1 MSSITPFKI
10 DNTEKLYYNM
20 KDLYNH
26 KPDFFYGCTSK
37 KRLIIKKKNI
47 QPCEYVYATYFTK
60 TNEWKLS
67 DENCKKAQLLFT
79 QSWTNRSF
87 FNITPAINNDT
98 QEDEPTS
105 VETAPDVLELED
117 EEKFRDCDGNIIDI
131 EVRGEKTKNKIYF
144 NVSDVMKSFDMPNLD
159 CTLRADR
166 TGYNINIHYKS
177 FIRVTQDNVLS
188 KSIKKCLYLT
198 YKGLIRVLFASNA
211 NNAEKFQD
219 WAEDRL
225 FTIQM
230 GTQENKEIL
239 GTDILGIN
247 IKNYRAVFN
256 KHSSDFPCV
265 YLLSLGKVGDLRDTF
280 GLSCDI
286 DDNTIVYKYGFTH
299 DFKERLAKHQTDY
312 GKMNN
317 VKLDVVYFNIVDS
330 KYTSEAETEIRDFF
344 KAFNKPLEVTGRRE
358 LVSLNKMELD
368 ETRKKFF
375 VTGQKYAGSTV
386 GYENRIK
393 LLENNINNLQHEI
406 KIKEMEFKLE
416 LFQEKNEKE
425 KLQTL
430 VETNAR
436 IYTLEKSNYEL
447 RLNKC

>member
-1 MSSITPFKI
+1 MSSIMPFKI
-10 DNTEKLYYNM
+10 NNTEKLYYNM

-47 QPCEYVYATYFTK
+47 QPCEYVYANYFTK

-67 DENCKKAQLLFT
+67 DESCKKAQLLFT
-79 QSWTNRSF
+79 QSWTDRSF
-87 FNITPAINNDT
+87 FNIKSAIENDV

-105 VETAPDVLELED
+105 VETAPPVLELND
-117 EEKFRDCDGNIIDI
+117 EEKFRDCDGNIVDI
-131 EVRGEKTKNKIYF
+131 EVIGEKSRNKILF
-144 NVSDVMKSFDMPNLD
+144 NLNDVMKAFDMPSLD
-159 CTLRADR
+159 QVLRDDR
-166 TGYNINIHYKS
+166 KSYDINIHYKS
-177 FIRVTQDNVLS
+177 FIKVTRANGAS
-188 KSIKKCLYLT
+188 NSIKKRLYLT
-198 YKGLIRVLFASNA
+198 YKGLLKVLFNSRTG
-211 NNAEKFQD
+211 NAEQFQD
-219 WAEDRL
+219 WAEAKL

-265 YLLSLGKVGDLRDTF
+265 YLLSLGKVGDVRDTF
-280 GLSCDI
+280 NLSCDI

-299 DFKERLAKHQTDY
+299 DFKERIAKHQTDY

-317 VKLDVVYFNIVDS
+317 VKLDVVCFNIVDS
-330 KYTSEAETEIRDFF
+330 KYTSEAENEIRDFF
-344 KAFNKPLEVTGRRE
+344 KAFNKPLEVNGRRE

-368 ETRKKFF
+368 ETRKKFI

-393 LLENNINNLQHEI
+393 LLENTINNLQHEM
-406 KIKEMEFKLE
+406 KIKDMEFKLE
-416 LFQEKNEKE
+416 LFQEKTEKE

-436 IYTLEKSNYEL
+436 VYTLEKSNYEL

>member
-1 MSSITPFKI
+1 MSSMTPFKI
-10 DNTEKLYYNM
+10 DNTENLYYNM
-20 KDLYNH
+20 KELYNH
-26 KPDFFYGCTSK
+26 KPEFFYGCTSK

-47 QPCEYVYATYFTK
+47 QTDEYVYATYFTK

-79 QSWTNRSF
+79 KSWTDRSF
-87 FNITPAINNDT
+87 FNIKSEIDN
-98 QEDEPTS
+98 DEPES
-105 VETAPDVLELED
+105 VETAPPILELNN
-117 EEKFRDCDGNIIDI
+117 EEKFRDCDGNIVDI
-131 EVRGEKTKNKIYF
+131 EVIGEKSRNKIYF
-144 NVSDVMKSFDMPNLD
+144 KVNDVMEAFDMPSLD
-159 CTLRADR
+159 QVLRNDR
-166 TGYNINIHYKS
+166 TYYDINIHYKS
-177 FIRVTQDNVLS
+177 FIKVTRNS
-188 KSIKKCLYLT
+188 NASNTIKKYLYLT
-198 YKGLIRVLFASNA
+198 YKGLLKVLFNSRTG
-211 NNAEKFQD
+211 NAEQFQD
-219 WAEDRL
+219 WAEDKL

-280 GLSCDI
+280 NLSCDI

-299 DFKERLAKHQTDY
+299 DFKERIAKHQTDY
-312 GKMNN
+312 GKMDN
-317 VKLDVVYFNIVDS
+317 VKLDVVCFNIVDS
-330 KYTSEAETEIRDFF
+330 KYTSEAENEIRDFF
-344 KAFNKPLEVTGRRE
+344 KAFNKPLEVNGRRE

-368 ETRKKFF
+368 ETRKKFI

-393 LLENNINNLQHEI
+393 LLENTINNLQHEI
-406 KIKEMEFKLE
+406 KIKDMEFKLE
-416 LFQEKNEKE
+416 LFQEKTEKE

-430 VETNAR
+430 VETNVK

-447 RLNKC
+447 RLTKC

>member
-1 MSSITPFKI
+1 MSSMTPFKI
-10 DNTEKLYYNM
+10 DNTENLYYNM
-20 KDLYNH
+20 KELYNH
-26 KPDFFYGCTSK
+26 KPEFFYGCTSK

-47 QPCEYVYATYFTK
+47 QTDEYVYATYFTK

-79 QSWTNRSF
+79 KSWTDRSF
-87 FNITPAINNDT
+87 FNIKSEIDN
-98 QEDEPTS
+98 DEPES
-105 VETAPDVLELED
+105 VETAPPILELNN
-117 EEKFRDCDGNIIDI
+117 EEKFRDCDGNIVDI
-131 EVRGEKTKNKIYF
+131 EVIGEKSRNKIYF
-144 NVSDVMKSFDMPNLD
+144 KVNDVMEAFDMPSLD
-159 CTLRADR
+159 QVLRNDR
-166 TGYNINIHYKS
+166 TYYDINIHYKS
-177 FIRVTQDNVLS
+177 FIKVTRNS
-188 KSIKKCLYLT
+188 NASNTIKKCLYLT
-198 YKGLIRVLFASNA
+198 YKGLLKVLFNSRTG
-211 NNAEKFQD
+211 NAEQFQD
-219 WAEDRL
+219 WAEDKL

-280 GLSCDI
+280 NLSCDI

-299 DFKERLAKHQTDY
+299 DFKERIAKHQTDY
-312 GKMNN
+312 GKMDN
-317 VKLDVVYFNIVDS
+317 VKLDVVCFNIVDS
-330 KYTSEAETEIRDFF
+330 KYTSEAENEIRDFF
-344 KAFNKPLEVTGRRE
+344 KAFNKPLEVNGRRE

-368 ETRKKFF
+368 ETHKKFI

-393 LLENNINNLQHEI
+393 LLENTINNLQHEI
-406 KIKEMEFKLE
+406 KIKDMEFKLE
-416 LFQEKNEKE
+416 LFQEKTEKE

-430 VETNAR
+430 VETNVK

-447 RLNKC
+447 LLTKC